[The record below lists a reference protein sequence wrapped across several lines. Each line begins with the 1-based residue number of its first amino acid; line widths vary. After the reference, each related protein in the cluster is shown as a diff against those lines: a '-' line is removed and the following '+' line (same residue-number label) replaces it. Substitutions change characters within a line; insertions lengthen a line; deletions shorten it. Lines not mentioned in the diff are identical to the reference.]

1 MNTQYPAALSATGRR
16 RYPATRQGALVQD
29 KDFNDSMPSDLLS
42 RYKPLAIRAVVA
54 ACSVKAERPESV
66 RPRDTSEFDA
76 VPDRDEPAIAFI
88 R

>member
-16 RYPATRQGALVQD
+16 WYPATRQGVLVQD
-29 KDFNDSMPSDLLS
+29 KDFDDSMPSDLLS

-54 ACSVKAERPESV
+54 ACSIKPQRPENAG
-66 RPRDTSEFDA
+66 PRDAPEFDA